1 MGVKP
6 DAYEKDIAAP
16 RCLLLLAPLL
26 SSFSIL
32 SSNFISPVI
41 SYSYSY
47 SYAVEIRGSAIGA
60 EECSGVAGWSRTGG
74 TGDTVDVSLVRRD

>member
-47 SYAVEIRGSAIGA
+47 SYADSGA
-60 EECSGVAGWSRTGG
+60 RLFLILICV
-74 TGDTVDVSLVRRD
+74 VDSLY